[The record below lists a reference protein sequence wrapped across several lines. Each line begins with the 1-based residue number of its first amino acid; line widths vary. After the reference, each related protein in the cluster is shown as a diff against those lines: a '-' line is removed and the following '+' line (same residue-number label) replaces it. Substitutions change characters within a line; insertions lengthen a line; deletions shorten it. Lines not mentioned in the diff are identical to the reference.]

1 MSLFFAVVGSI
12 TIGIHF
18 IDEDYVFRPHQEERF
33 QPSGRYVLTAAPVAG
48 QIASEGLQPSEAVI
62 DVFIA
67 ILAGVLSQNVFN
79 G

>member
-1 MSLFFAVVGSI
+1 
-12 TIGIHF
+12 
-18 IDEDYVFRPHQEERF
+18 
-33 QPSGRYVLTAAPVAG
+33 VAG